1 LQKSKSKEKLQR
13 PNAELLVEY
22 FRIYSHAWNW
32 P

>member
-22 FRIYSHAWNW
+22 FLA
-32 P
+32 